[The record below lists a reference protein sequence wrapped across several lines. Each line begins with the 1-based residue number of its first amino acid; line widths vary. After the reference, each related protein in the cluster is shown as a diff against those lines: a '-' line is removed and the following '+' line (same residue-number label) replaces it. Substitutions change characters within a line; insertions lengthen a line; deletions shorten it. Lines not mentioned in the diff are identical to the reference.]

1 MQLQPKQ
8 KMVLN
13 MTTYGIT
20 LGGLAGALSAV
31 TLIMTSNTFSFMGN
45 TLPIM
50 LVEVVSI
57 AVFGMLFGGFF
68 GLVSGIY
75 SGISMALI
83 THTFFDDIP
92 APQQYKITMG
102 MITAIVVSLY
112 FFTGVWNLR
121 LDGMDV
127 SSWTATLLMAVVIA
141 VYASQR
147 VASYY
152 LYEWSIRKQKAYT

>member
-31 TLIMTSNTFSFMGN
+31 TLIMTSNTFSFLGN

-50 LVEVVSI
+50 LVEVFSI

-75 SGISMALI
+75 SGISMAVI
-83 THTFFDDIP
+83 THVFFDEIP
-92 APQQYKITMG
+92 SPQHYKIAMG
-102 MITAIVVSLY
+102 MITAIAVSLY

-121 LDGMDV
+121 LDGMDT

-147 VASYY
+147 VVSYY